1 MATHT
6 DVAVDL
12 KDKEELKEGSSV
24 EVMQAMN
31 WSIHLFARYTKS
43 YVPAIPAV
51 DPKKIEE
58 LARDKMKDYPG
69 KTCID
74 QYESNDQQNHRRFHV
89 WAWKCWNGSDRKSES
104 CGF

>member
-1 MATHT
+1 MVMESRTEE
-6 DVAVDL
+6 VVNL

-58 LARDKMKDYPG
+58 LAREKMKDYPG
-69 KTCID
+69 KSS
-74 QYESNDQQNHRRFHV
+74 Q
-89 WAWKCWNGSDRKSES
+89 
-104 CGF
+104 